1 MSDLLQRLLAS
12 SLCAQLTLL
21 GTGFEWCVA
30 RRVAPAAGPS
40 PFSSPV
46 GPRETR
52 AAVREALP
60 DHSIRALF

>member
-21 GTGFEWCVA
+21 A